1 MLNVVSVKG
10 GPFLGEEK
18 IETAYSL
25 LLQGLEVFTKELD
38 VPFLEGYL
46 ENTAS
51 LLEGEVSKNV
61 IFSKD
66 SQRKALKLI
75 YEKIVNLHLTAE
87 EKRKVS
93 QLLLLK
99 GAKTDHLS
107 ANHQLT
113 PDAIGYLFVFLI
125 QQFFPQANQL
135 RLLDPTVGL
144 GNLLATVEL
153 ALKTAGKEITSIG
166 VENDD
171 LLVEIAAVNAE
182 WFQQNAKFF
191 HQDAL
196 QGLLLDPVDVV
207 LSDLPIGYYP
217 NDEKA
222 KNFEVG
228 KNVLSGHTYAH
239 HLIMETS
246 FNYLKPG
253 GFGFYLVPT
262 KLFESEQAQHFTKWL
277 QDKALLQG
285 MIALPPSLFANA
297 ASQKSIL
304 ILQKPGENVQQAKE
318 VLLVQLG
325 SLKKTDQVEKFFQQF
340 ATWHQANFR

>member
-1 MLNVVSVKG
+1 MVEG
-10 GPFLGEEK
+10 K
-18 IETAYSL
+18 IETAYAL
-25 LLQGLEVFTKELD
+25 LLQGVEIFTKELEI
-38 VPFLEGYL
+38 PFLEGYL

-51 LLEGEVSKNV
+51 LLEGAAPSDVVFTQNTEKETLKGIYKKVV
-61 IFSKD
+61 
-66 SQRKALKLI
+66 AL
-75 YEKIVNLHLTAE
+75 NLTPE

-99 GAKTDHLS
+99 GAKTDYLS

-113 PDAIGYLFVFLI
+113 PDTIGYLFIFLI
-125 QQFFPQANQL
+125 QQFFPKEKQL

-153 ALKTAGKEITSIG
+153 ALQMTGKEITSIG

-182 WFQQNAKFF
+182 WFSQSAKFF

-196 QGLLLDPVDVV
+196 QNLLLEPVDVV

-217 NDEKA
+217 DDDKA
-222 KNFEVG
+222 KKFMVG
-228 KNVLSGHTYAH
+228 KEVTSGHTYAH
-239 HLIMETS
+239 HLIIEAS
-246 FNYLKPG
+246 FKYLKPE

-262 KLFESEQAQHFTKWL
+262 KLFESEQATHFTKWL
-277 QDKALLQG
+277 KEQALLQG
-285 MIALPPSLFANA
+285 MIALPANLFANE

-304 ILQKPGENVQQAKE
+304 ILQKPGEKAQQAKE

-325 SLKKTDQVEKFFQQF
+325 SLKKADQIEKFFQQF
-340 ATWHQANFR
+340 AAWHQANFR